1 LVSDKLKTICCC
13 IRCCKRKLNKK
24 SGEANLNT
32 FLTTSLNT
40 ELVVTILKGITI
52 LAASTSDITDNMK
65 EQEMLMVQQTANIK
79 IDQIRIM
86 NAKRW
91 EIGIDGTKETPKV

>member
-1 LVSDKLKTICCC
+1 
-13 IRCCKRKLNKK
+13 
-24 SGEANLNT
+24 
-32 FLTTSLNT
+32 
-40 ELVVTILKGITI
+40 
-52 LAASTSDITDNMK
+52 MK

-91 EIGIDGTKETPKV
+91 EIGIDGTKETPRV